1 MEPLTVLQPD
11 AVLELVREGGVA
23 YLPALNGPRRILLA
37 HFDAARRQQ
46 ICQLIN
52 QALPYAKAEPEA
64 GRGDQRYFRL
74 ELRAER
80 TVILIIPE
88 SHVPEGLVELW
99 KGSR

>member
-1 MEPLTVLQPD
+1 MEALTVLHAD
-11 AVLELVREGGVA
+11 AVLELDREGGVA
-23 YLPALNGPRRILLA
+23 YMPALNGPRRIALG
-37 HFDAARRQQ
+37 HFDEARRQQ

-52 QALPYAKAEPEA
+52 QTLPYAEAEADA

-80 TVILIIPE
+80 TLILIIPE
-88 SHVPEGLVELW
+88 SRVPEGLVELW